1 MTRLIAAYPCLGKS
15 TLHTLNRGSILDM
28 EVYESRATRDMTPD
42 QADAYFTGAAM
53 MIDAIASCGSY
64 DHVFITED
72 DRLIAKLLELGY
84 ADQLTLVFPD
94 LDTGLEAYHNRILEH
109 NDKAWWQRVILPEL
123 DELPHRI
130 ERYRHLGL
138 DVIQTGEDQYLEDV
152 INFGSGFATP
162 GGGRHG

>member
-15 TLHTLNRGSILDM
+15 TLHTLNRGSTLDM

-42 QADAYFTGAAM
+42 QEDAYFTGVAM

-64 DHVFITED
+64 RHVFISED
-72 DRLIAKLLELGY
+72 DRLINKLLELGY

-94 LDTGLEAYHNRILEH
+94 LDTGLESYHNRILER
-109 NDKAWWQRVILPEL
+109 NDEAWWQRVIVPEL

-130 ERYRHLGL
+130 KRYRSLGL
-138 DVIQTGEDQYLEDV
+138 DVIQTGENQYLEDV
-152 INFGSGFATP
+152 IDFGAGFATP
-162 GGGRHG
+162 GGDRHG